1 MFGEHLKPDPPA
13 EVEPVSQTPPEPVQ
27 PARRG
32 GLRLLYIGGAGRSGS
47 TLLDLMVGQYPG
59 VFSGGELR
67 QIWQRGLRDNGYCG
81 CRTRFRECPF
91 WCQVGE
97 AAFGGW
103 QNLDLEALVATRRTL
118 DRPSS
123 FAANIPGRRSGG
135 SGRARPGEIARY
147 ISALQ
152 SLLEGIRTVSGAD
165 VIADS
170 SKSSTHARLLQRI
183 PELDLRLVRLLR
195 DSRAVVFSWQRGARE
210 SRSEIEARY
219 QHLELGGEAASDLPF
234 PLGPS
239 RDRRPR
245 GEPKLGV
252 PGAALRWLASNV
264 AAGRLASDGVPSI
277 VVKYEEL
284 VSRPK
289 QSLTSILQLAG
300 LPVEAEDL
308 SFVQGD
314 SVAIRPN
321 HTVFGSNR
329 LRFFSGT
336 LPLHLDNE
344 WRRSMRRR
352 DRVATAAMTFPLL
365 LRHGY
370 PLRSARATDVAPV

>member
-1 MFGEHLKPDPPA
+1 
-13 EVEPVSQTPPEPVQ
+13 
-27 PARRG
+27 
-32 GLRLLYIGGAGRSGS
+32 
-47 TLLDLMVGQYPG
+47 
-59 VFSGGELR
+59 VFSAGELR
-67 QIWQRGLRDNGYCG
+67 EIWQRGLMDNGYCG
-81 CRTRFRECPF
+81 CRRRFRECPF
-91 WCQVGE
+91 WCEVGQ

-103 QNLDLEALVATRRTL
+103 ETLDLEAMVAMRRIL

-123 FAANIPGRRSGG
+123 FAANPPGRRLGHRGRRASGG
-135 SGRARPGEIARY
+135 DVARY
-147 ISALQ
+147 VSALQ
-152 SLLEGIRTVSGAD
+152 SLLEGIRAVSGAD

-195 DSRAVVFSWQRGARE
+195 DSRAVVFSWQRGAWD
-210 SRSEIEARY
+210 SRSDVEARY
-219 QHLELGGEAASDLPF
+219 QPLELQGEAAEELPM

-239 RDRRPR
+239 HRQRRG
-245 GEPKLGV
+245 GEPKLRA
-252 PGAALRWLASNV
+252 PGASLRWLASNV
-264 AAGRLASDGVPSI
+264 AAGRLASDRVPSI

-289 QSLTSILQLAG
+289 QSLTSILELAG

-308 SFVQGD
+308 SFVQED
-314 SVAIRPN
+314 SVVIRPN

-329 LRFFSGT
+329 LRFFSST

-344 WRRSMRRR
+344 RRHSMRRR
-352 DRVATAAMTFPLL
+352 DRMATAAMTFPLL

-370 PLRSARATDVAPV
+370 PLRSGRPPGVGSDGASSRT